1 MKVLILNSGV
11 GSRMKDLA
19 TCKCLVELAD
29 GVTVLDAQLQALL
42 RCGIEDFC
50 ITTGPY
56 ADELEIYIRK
66 RYPNVNFI
74 FVNNPLYSQT
84 NYIYSIQLARNFVCD
99 DDILLLH
106 GDLVFEQNVLQ
117 DIIASEHSVM
127 VVDST
132 KPLPKK
138 DFKAVVKNGRIKGIG
153 IDLFSEALYA
163 QPLYKLMKQDWILW
177 LDEID
182 RFCSRGITGVYAENA
197 FNNISDKM
205 NIFPLDIT
213 GRMCFEVDNREDLA
227 YAQNAYKVMT
237 DRLQKVYFG
246 YNSRRHIQN
255 IIRDAKAKKP
265 FVVCGTNRKGSSITF
280 EQDVVYFSGFT
291 SNPDITEIMSGI
303 ELFEANAC
311 DFIVSIGGGSAI
323 DTAKCINMLSN
334 NNNHAE
340 LRDAPRACHLA
351 VPTTAGTGSESTC
364 FAVIYRNGEK
374 LSIEHRNI
382 MPEYVVLDPEF
393 LTTLPDYHKKSTLLD
408 ALCQAIESIWA
419 NGSTDESKAYAMSA
433 VRLIL
438 ENADVYFSAADSD
451 KENARLMILQ
461 AANLSGKAINIS
473 KTTAA
478 HAMSYRLSSMFGL
491 AHGHAVA
498 LCLLPV
504 WQNMLEKNFGHME
517 GSLID
522 LKTAFSVKTH
532 KEAYEII
539 SQLFIKWDISY
550 HFNCGDDINS
560 VIDDL
565 VASVNVQRLSN
576 HPVVLSDDVLADI
589 YRKIISK

>member
-1 MKVLILNSGV
+1 MKALILNSGI
-11 GSRMKDLA
+11 GSRMKDLT

-29 GVTVLDAQLQALL
+29 GTTVLDAQLQSLL

-56 ADELEIYIRK
+56 ADELERYIRK
-66 RYPNVNFI
+66 RYPNVNFT

-132 KPLPKK
+132 KPLSEK
-138 DFKAVVKNGRIKGIG
+138 DFKAVVKGGRIKGIG

-163 QPLYKLMKQDWILW
+163 QPLYKLMKQDWNLW

-182 RFCSRGITGVYAENA
+182 RFCNQGMTDVYAENA
-197 FNNISDKM
+197 FNNISDSM
-205 NIFPLDIT
+205 NLFPLDIT

-227 YAQNAYKVMT
+227 YARNAYKIMP

-246 YNSRRHIQN
+246 HNSRRHIQN
-255 IIRDAKAKKP
+255 IIANNDAKKP
-265 FVVCGTNRKGSSITF
+265 FVVCGTNQKGSSVIF
-280 EQDVVYFSGFT
+280 GQDVVYFSGFT
-291 SNPDITEIMSGI
+291 PNPDITEIMFGI
-303 ELFEANAC
+303 EMFEANDC
-311 DFIVSIGGGSAI
+311 DFIISIGGGSAI
-323 DTAKCINMLSN
+323 DTAKCINMLR
-334 NNNHAE
+334 NNHNRAE
-340 LRDAPRACHLA
+340 LREAPRACHLA

-382 MPEYVVLDPEF
+382 TPEYVVLDPEF
-393 LTTLPDYHKKSTLLD
+393 LTTLPYYHKKSALLD

-419 NGSTDESKAYAMSA
+419 NGSTNQSKTYAISA
-433 VRLIL
+433 IRVIL
-438 ENADVYFSAADSD
+438 ENADIYFGVADGN
-451 KENARLMILQ
+451 KEKANLMILQ
-461 AANLSGKAINIS
+461 ATNLSGKAINIS

-478 HAMSYRLSSMFGL
+478 HAMSYRLSTMFGI

-498 LCLLPV
+498 LCLPHV
-504 WQNMLEKNFGHME
+504 WRHLIENHRSNEAA
-517 GSLID
+517 LID
-522 LKTAFSVKTH
+522 LNTAFSVKTH
-532 KEAYEII
+532 KEAYDTI
-539 SQLFIKWDISY
+539 SRFFLKWDISY
-550 HFNCGDDINS
+550 NFNCGESINNI
-560 VIDDL
+560 IDDL
-565 VASVNVQRLSN
+565 VSSVNVQRLSN
-576 HPVVLSDDVLADI
+576 HPVNLSKSVLADI
-589 YRKIISK
+589 YRKIISKQ